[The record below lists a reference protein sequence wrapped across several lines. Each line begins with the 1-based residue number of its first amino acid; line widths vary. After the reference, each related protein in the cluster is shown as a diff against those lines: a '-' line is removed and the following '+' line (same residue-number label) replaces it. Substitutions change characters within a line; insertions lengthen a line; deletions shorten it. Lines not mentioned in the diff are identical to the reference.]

1 MVSKKKDV
9 KKSVVKVD
17 KKVSVM
23 HEGDANVYQN
33 MIAEAAYYKA
43 ESKGFV
49 AGHDMENW
57 LEAENEIMN
66 NPDNP

>member
-9 KKSVVKVD
+9 KKSVVKAD
-17 KKVSVM
+17 KEASVM

-49 AGHDMENW
+49 AGYDMENW